1 MKKISLLIAIILTFV
16 FSASLVQASQNGN
29 PTKNPVLQQE
39 GLPPVIVTFTS
50 DLEAV
55 TVADAEAG
63 TKTTQLAWLTY
74 GMRETDELQLYAYE
88 ISTWVRLVDET
99 GAPLVLEPN
108 GSVIVPV
115 RHPLNFNPPTFRLII
130 VNDLDQSISEKIISI
145 PYGNPEAETAL
156 TPETT
161 PTPGATE
168 TPTALAAEEVLA
180 VPELRVFT
188 ATETSINANDLV
200 YGNPRINLTWE
211 VANRTQT
218 SNLVFEQVL
227 EDGSSVSVELPRA
240 NLWVSSIGSGAVQ
253 PVYPDGGDAVVL
265 RLRLVDLATNETLT
279 EAATTVPI
287 VGVVSTPTPRPTDAP
302 QPTAQPVAENPQPQ
316 PAANNAAPVVSAG
329 AGGGFELGGHI
340 AGYGF
345 TNEMRSAGM
354 IWVKTQI
361 RWRRGE
367 GTGAAAGA
375 IGEAKA
381 NGFKVLLGVVGYRD
395 DMGDF
400 ENYTNEFA
408 AYLGQVAALSPDAI
422 EVWNEPNIDREW
434 PAGTISGASYTQMLA
449 KAYNA
454 IKSTNAGVMV
464 ISGAPAPTGFFGG
477 TCTANGCDDNVFLA
491 QMANAG
497 AAQYMDC
504 VGAHYNEGII
514 SPDNRSGDPRGGHYT
529 RYFFGMLDLYSG
541 AFGGARKVCWTELGY
556 LSAEGYGQLP
566 GAFGWAGNTTL
577 AQHAEW
583 LGRASRLS
591 RDSGRVRL
599 MIVWNVDFRNFGD
612 DPMGGYAIIRPDG
625 SCPACG
631 ALAASLQ

>member
-1 MKKISLLIAIILTFV
+1 MKKQTLLLVITMVLV
-16 FSASLVQASQNGN
+16 FSVGLVQAANTAGPS
-29 PTKNPVLQQE
+29 KSSAYQQD

-50 DLEAV
+50 ELETL
-55 TVADAEAG
+55 TVAEAEAG
-63 TKTTQLAWLTY
+63 TSTTQLNWQTF
-74 GMRETDELQLYAYE
+74 GVRETDEVQLFAYE
-88 ISTWVRLVDET
+88 ISTWVRLVDEN
-99 GAPLVLEPN
+99 GEPLILESN
-108 GSVIVPV
+108 GSIIVPV
-115 RHPLNFNPPTFRLII
+115 RHPLNFNPPTYRLII
-130 VNDLDQSISEKIISI
+130 VDENDVSVSEKIVII
-145 PYGNPEAETAL
+145 PYATIEEESSNPVAQS
-156 TPETT
+156 T
-161 PTPGATE
+161 PTPGPTS
-168 TPTALAAEEVLA
+168 TP
-180 VPELRVFT
+180 VPLVVSAPEILVFT
-188 ATETSINANDLV
+188 AVESSVAANDLV
-200 YGNPRINLTWE
+200 YSDPRINVSWE
-211 VANRTQT
+211 IANRTPL

-227 EDGSSVSVELPRA
+227 PDGSSVSVELPRS
-240 NLWVSSIGSGAVQ
+240 NLWVSSIGAGAIR
-253 PVYPDGGDAVVL
+253 PVYPDGDDAVVL
-265 RLRLVDLATNETLT
+265 RLRLVDLSTNETLT
-279 EAATTVPI
+279 EAATTVA
-287 VGVVSTPTPRPTDAP
+287 VTGTLSTATPRPTNPP
-302 QPTAQPVAENPQPQ
+302 QPTTDPNQ
-316 PAANNAAPVVSAG
+316 PAPTQNTTTNNPAPVVSAG
-329 AGGGFELGGHI
+329 AGGGYEIGGHI

-354 IWVKTQI
+354 TWVKTQI

-375 IGEAKA
+375 IGEAHA
-381 NGFKVLLGVVGYRD
+381 NGFKILVGIVGYRE

-408 AYLGQVAALSPDAI
+408 AYLGQVAALGPEAI
-422 EVWNEPNIDREW
+422 EVWNEPNIEREW
-434 PAGTISGASYTQMLA
+434 PAGTINGGNYTTMLA

-454 IKSTNAGVMV
+454 IKGANSGVMV

-477 TCTANGCDDNVFLA
+477 SCTASGCDDNVFLA

-504 VGAHYNEGII
+504 IGAHYNEGII

-529 RYFFGMLDLYSG
+529 RYFFGMLDVYSG

-566 GAFGWAGNTTL
+566 SHFGWASGTTV

-631 ALAASLQ
+631 SLISSLQ